1 MAKGVK
7 KTKTD
12 SAPKVEAPAK
22 SAGAEATAPIK
33 VGNESESSIM
43 SGYSRGEGQK
53 PVTQAYKDNW
63 NSIFK
68 KNKKKKS

>member
-1 MAKGVK
+1 MAKDIK

-12 SAPKVEAPAK
+12 SAPTKESPAK
-22 SAGAEATAPIK
+22 SGVTETTAPIK
-33 VGNESESSIM
+33 VGNESESAIM

-53 PVTQAYKDNW
+53 PVSQAYKDNW

-68 KNKKKKS
+68 KNKKKKP